1 MIDTELENSDRS
13 VILKRQTF
21 NAQPAFGKPA
31 VRRGAQGSII
41 EIGDGELP
49 GRSSQQKLSGLK
61 RSVSVETTERR
72 FRSPRWYQRRM
83 EPTTGFEPVTCG
95 LRNRCSTS

>member
-13 VILKRQTF
+13 VIFKRQTF

-31 VRRGAQGSII
+31 VRRGAQRSII

-49 GRSSQQKLSGLK
+49 GRSWQQKLSGLK

-72 FRSPRWYQRRM
+72 FRSPR
-83 EPTTGFEPVTCG
+83 
-95 LRNRCSTS
+95 

>member
-31 VRRGAQGSII
+31 VRWALSVQSSKSAMENCQAVARSKNCLGSNGPSPSRLRSDGFALHVGASAGWSRRR
-41 EIGDGELP
+41 DSNP
-49 GRSSQQKLSGLK
+49 RPA
-61 RSVSVETTERR
+61 VDETA
-72 FRSPRWYQRRM
+72 
-83 EPTTGFEPVTCG
+83 
-95 LRNRCSTS
+95 